1 MIPYKKIGVFD
12 SGLGGLTVLRKLI
25 EHYPAHYIYLADTA
39 NLPYGSKTPEQIK
52 QFSHQIASFLAAAGA
67 ELCIIAC
74 HTSSSIAFDTLCSS
88 FPALPFLGVVNT
100 VTQSAQRA
108 TKNKIVGVL
117 ATPATIAR
125 HAHKNALLSIDDTL
139 NVIEVACPQLVP
151 ALEQPTKNNAY
162 LDFLLQEYLTPIK
175 QSGADTLIL
184 GCTHYALIRSEI
196 EQTLGPDVTIISAED
211 TIVSEFE
218 YREKNAQSIIEFFVT
233 GDKESFI
240 QKSKAII
247 DCKIIDA
254 QKVDLSSKNEPISVQ
269 VTI

>member
-12 SGLGGLTVLRKLI
+12 SGLGGLTVLKKLI
-25 EHYPAHYIYLADTA
+25 THYPAHYIYLADTA

-52 QFSHQIASFLAAAGA
+52 QFSHQIASFLTLAGV

-74 HTSSSIAFDTLCSS
+74 HTSSAIAFDTLCSS

-125 HAHKNALLSIDDTL
+125 NAHKNALLSIDDTL

-175 QSGADTLIL
+175 QNGADTLIL
-184 GCTHYALIRSEI
+184 GCTHYALVRAQI
-196 EQTLGPDVTIISAED
+196 EHSMGPDVTIISAED
-211 TIVSEFE
+211 TIISEFK
-218 YREKNAQSIIEFFVT
+218 YIEKNTQSTVEFFVT
-233 GDKESFI
+233 GNKESFI
-240 QKSKAII
+240 QKSTSII
-247 DCKIIDA
+247 DYQIIDVHEINLIE
-254 QKVDLSSKNEPISVQ
+254 KEKLLIFR
-269 VTI
+269 